1 MMRKKLEKGCQKK
14 LQKKFKKVCQKNAT
28 KYDKLKK

>member
-1 MMRKKLEKGCQKK
+1 MMRKKLEKVCQKK

>member
-1 MMRKKLEKGCQKK
+1 MMRKKLEKVCQKK
-14 LQKKFKKVCQKNAT
+14 LPKKFKKVCQKNAT